1 MQIGVDRE
9 INKLYNRSIRCNKRI
24 KLSNKN
30 KMTNA
35 IHTLLS
41 SKAKLGGF
49 MPSYWL
55 AIEQNNCD
63 RTPSEINSRV
73 REGCDD

>member
-1 MQIGVDRE
+1 
-9 INKLYNRSIRCNKRI
+9 
-24 KLSNKN
+24 
-30 KMTNA
+30 MTNA

-41 SKAKLGGF
+41 SKSKQSGF

-73 REGCDD
+73 REGWDD

>member
-1 MQIGVDRE
+1 
-9 INKLYNRSIRCNKRI
+9 
-24 KLSNKN
+24 
-30 KMTNA
+30 MTNA

-73 REGCDD
+73 REGWDD